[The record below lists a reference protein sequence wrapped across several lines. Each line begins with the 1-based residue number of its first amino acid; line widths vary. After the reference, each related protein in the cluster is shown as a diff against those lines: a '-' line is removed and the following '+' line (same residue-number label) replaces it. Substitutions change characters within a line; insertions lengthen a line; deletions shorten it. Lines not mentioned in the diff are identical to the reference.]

1 MQVDL
6 KGLHPSVMST
16 VLQSQALNI
25 HNLRKHLNHSASFS
39 FEEELSASLPLLKP
53 SSHKSTA
60 AAAASARWQ
69 TSSET
74 LVSTA
79 ASSPLPSKFDSR
91 HSDHERSRE
100 PKSKD
105 LGMGSCGSEMDSAV
119 EAKPESSSTTS
130 DALPSKDVDVSCGSD
145 IDSSGTEMK
154 LEASNI
160 LLPHSTDNEIK
171 SSHMRNVESDL
182 TDAASSTLNATSEKS
197 ENGKSSEAEAKT
209 LTSTISAT
217 NSVDSHTGISDL
229 ESNSTN
235 AEVEPH

>member
-39 FEEELSASLPLLKP
+39 FEEELSASMPLLKP

-79 ASSPLPSKFDSR
+79 SASPLPSKFNSR
-91 HSDHERSRE
+91 HSDHERSRK

-119 EAKPESSSTTS
+119 ETKPESSPTTS

-145 IDSSGTEMK
+145 IDSSGTKMK
-154 LEASNI
+154 SEASNI
-160 LLPHSTDNEIK
+160 LLPHSTDNELK
-171 SSHMRNVESDL
+171 SSHMESDL
-182 TDAASSTLNATSEKS
+182 KDAASSTLNATSEKS

-217 NSVDSHTGISDL
+217 NSVDSHSGNSDL